1 MTATPTIH
9 PNKTLHLQSVES
21 LVSASSIKRLLANL
35 AEYLEKL
42 TGREVLLEPVQ
53 SSKLPLFLRERYTLR
68 RAEIFGR
75 DFLLALDSLGEEDP
89 SAATYANFAEL
100 LASHLGHPPVLVLP
114 ALATHIRQ
122 GLIRLGRPF
131 IVPGSQT
138 FLPTALIDL
147 RERQPAPRLP
157 VPKSL
162 SPAAQSAL
170 LYHLE
175 RETVHH
181 QPLQKIAETIGYS
194 PNMLAKVK
202 HELEAAELC
211 KTIRDGRVVLLR
223 FRFERRELW
232 EKALPWLTSPAR
244 ATHWVRW
251 ENPPQGILLA
261 GITALSG
268 MTMIADDRV
277 PVHALGHREHR
288 AALENGEYRI
298 CADRDEATAR
308 LEVWNYNPKL
318 LAIRPDTVD
327 PLSLYLT
334 LKDDPNERV
343 QDQLETLIKQFPW

>member
-1 MTATPTIH
+1 M
-9 PNKTLHLQSVES
+9 
-21 LVSASSIKRLLANL
+21 KRLLTNL

-42 TGREVLLEPVQ
+42 TGREVRLGPVETR
-53 SSKLPLFLRERYTLR
+53 KLPLFLRERYTLR

-75 DFLLALDSLGEEDP
+75 DFLLALDSVGEDAP
-89 SAATYANFAEL
+89 STATYANFAEL
-100 LASHLGHPPVLVLP
+100 LTSHLGEPAVLVLP

-157 VPKSL
+157 APKSL
-162 SPAAQSAL
+162 SPAAQSVL

-175 RETVHH
+175 HETVHH
-181 QPLQKIAETIGYS
+181 QPLQKIAETVGYS

-211 KTIRDGRVVLLR
+211 EPIRDGRVVLLR
-223 FRFERRELW
+223 FHFERRDLW
-232 EKALPWLTSPAR
+232 EKALPWLASPVR

-251 ENPPQGILLA
+251 ENPPHGILLA
-261 GITALSG
+261 GITALSR
-268 MTMIADDRV
+268 MTMMADDRV
-277 PVHALGHREHR
+277 PVHALGHRDHR
-288 AALENGEYRI
+288 AALENGDYRI
-298 CADRDEATAR
+298 CADREEATAR
-308 LEVWNYNPKL
+308 LEVWNYSPKL
-318 LAIRPDTVD
+318 LTIRPDTVD

-334 LKDDPNERV
+334 LKDDPNERI
-343 QDQLETLIKQFPW
+343 QDQLETLIERFTW